1 MPYIK
6 QEDRPS
12 LDEAVEEVVAQI
24 NFEYD
29 NILDKA
35 GPLNYTITRIIAGLM
50 EHVSYKD
57 VCVLTGV
64 LENVKQELYRRAA
77 ADYEDL
83 KIYENGD
90 VKEYHQY
97 ERDANQ

>member
-6 QEDRPS
+6 PEDRIS
-12 LDEAVEEVVAQI
+12 LDEALVEVVDQL

-29 NILDKA
+29 NLLDKA
-35 GPLNYTITRIIAGLM
+35 GPLNYTITRIITGLM
-50 EHVSYKD
+50 ERVSYKD
-57 VCVLTGV
+57 ICVLTGV

-77 ADYEDL
+77 SEYEDL

-90 VKEYHQY
+90 VPEYIDY

>member
-6 QEDRPS
+6 PEDRIS
-12 LDEAVEEVVAQI
+12 LDEALEEVVDQL
-24 NFEYD
+24 NFEY
-29 NILDKA
+29 NNLLDKA
-35 GPLNYTITRIIAGLM
+35 GPLNYTITRIITGLM
-50 EHVSYKD
+50 DKVSYKD
-57 VCVLTGV
+57 ICVLTGV

-77 ADYEDL
+77 SEYEDL

-90 VKEYHQY
+90 VKEYLDY